1 MSTLNIDQ
9 GIHKVKLKVSQNE
22 KRKKL
27 YGFSF
32 YINIGKFKAFL
43 RNLNLSANR
52 LFWRCDILQPTLM
65 YILKGPNMSTTIP
78 QFPSYFIQI
87 VYITIY
93 LYKFGMLFDPRPEV
107 CWCFPKKKRKILEC
121 KQQQNRM

>member
-1 MSTLNIDQ
+1 M
-9 GIHKVKLKVSQNE
+9 
-22 KRKKL
+22 
-27 YGFSF
+27 
-32 YINIGKFKAFL
+32 
-43 RNLNLSANR
+43 SANR
-52 LFWRCDILQPTLM
+52 IFWRCDFTTNANVHI
-65 YILKGPNMSTTIP
+65 GPNMSTTIP

-121 KQQQNRM
+121 KQQQNVAMYRF